1 MSARH
6 AGDPDDDVTVYE
18 LTAGD
23 WEIPEEWKPPTR
35 TAVPPRP
42 SIRLEDTFDLMQ
54 LLSTPPRKPA
64 PASTRQRKP
73 AAR

>member
-18 LTAGD
+18 LIAGD

-35 TAVPPRP
+35 TAVTSRP
-42 SIRLEDTFDLMQ
+42 STRLEDAFDLMQ
-54 LLSTPPRKPA
+54 LLAPPRKPA

-73 AAR
+73 TAR